1 MNLKFLTIKL
11 NQTQYD
17 LGRETVKI
25 SVFSSK
31 DLFEKCEYLTGEDI
45 GQRPRVLEKTKFH
58 YSPLGM
64 SLSQSFKKRQR

>member
-31 DLFEKCEYLTGEDI
+31 DLFKKCEYLTGEDI

-64 SLSQSFKKRQR
+64 SLSQSFKKR